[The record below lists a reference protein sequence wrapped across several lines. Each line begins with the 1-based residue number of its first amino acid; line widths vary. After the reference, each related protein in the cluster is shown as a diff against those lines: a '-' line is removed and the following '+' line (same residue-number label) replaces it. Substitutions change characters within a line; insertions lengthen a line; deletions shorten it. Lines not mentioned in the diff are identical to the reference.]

1 MTLRSSRGAAVVL
14 VTLATFTDILAYS
27 IAVPVLP
34 DLGTR
39 LGASPTM
46 IGLLFAS
53 FGLTV
58 LATSIPM
65 GALSDRMG
73 RRGPLV
79 FGAMLLAAA
88 TVLLAFADSLA
99 LLFAARLAQGAAD
112 AVTWVVGFALL
123 ADLYASDERG
133 RAMGWVMSATTFGFM
148 IGPTLGGWLYEHGGP
163 TVPYLLVAALSA
175 VAALG
180 FLWLRPADHREAEA
194 RVPLR
199 EVLGVRAVAVCAAA
213 VVLGGGTIAMLEP
226 VLSLF
231 LAREIG
237 LGPTRVGL
245 VFGGGA
251 LVSAVLHPVF
261 GRVADRAG
269 GRRLMLIG
277 LGAMALMMPL
287 LSRIGSFESAV
298 VLNACFTV
306 TVAVMLTPSLA
317 YMADA
322 MTLAGVRSFGMAYGV
337 YNCAWA
343 LGLLAGPA
351 LGGAAYERLGFTPLL
366 FSWAALLLPMTMV
379 IARSGR
385 TDARPAR
392 V

>member
-34 DLGTR
+34 DLSTR
-39 LGASPTM
+39 LGASPTV

-53 FGLTV
+53 FGVTV

-65 GALSDRMG
+65 GALSDGMG

-79 FGAMLLAAA
+79 FGATLLAAS
-88 TVLLAFADSLA
+88 TILFAFAGSLA

-163 TVPYLLVAALSA
+163 TVPYLLVAGLSA

-180 FLWLRPADHREAEA
+180 FLWLRPPDHREAEA

-245 VFGGGA
+245 VFGSGA

-277 LGAMALMMPL
+277 LGGMALLMPL
-287 LSRIGSFESAV
+287 LSLIGSFESAV
-298 VLNACFTV
+298 ALNACFTI

-322 MTLAGVRSFGMAYGV
+322 MTVAGVRSFGVAYGV

-351 LGGAAYERLGFTPLL
+351 LGGAGYERLGFTPLL
-366 FSWAALLLPMTMV
+366 VSWAALLLPMTIV